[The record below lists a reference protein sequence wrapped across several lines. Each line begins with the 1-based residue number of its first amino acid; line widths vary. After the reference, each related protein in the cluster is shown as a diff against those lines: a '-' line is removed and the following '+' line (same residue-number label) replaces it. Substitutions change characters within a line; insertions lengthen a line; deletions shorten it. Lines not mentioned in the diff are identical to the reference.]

1 MGSAAQGR
9 DIAVCEL
16 IAKLYRVPLTPRV
29 RLEDHHPR
37 LKPRRLSTKVEALQL
52 STG

>member
-1 MGSAAQGR
+1 MRSAAQGR

-37 LKPRRLSTKVEALQL
+37 LKAKETLNK
-52 STG
+52 G